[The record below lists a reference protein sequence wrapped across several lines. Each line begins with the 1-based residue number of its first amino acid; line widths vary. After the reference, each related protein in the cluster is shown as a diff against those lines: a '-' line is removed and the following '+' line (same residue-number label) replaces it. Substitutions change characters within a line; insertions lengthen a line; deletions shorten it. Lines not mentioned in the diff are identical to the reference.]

1 MGAAMLA
8 SEEEFFD
15 NKEAIVAEVL
25 VKLRGLA
32 KLEAELL
39 FQEAELYGDSLPE
52 VSQRISH
59 AINSATDALSSA
71 METLSPQDQ
80 DQLVYL
86 FRGHLPKTLAD
97 LGFEKVRERV
107 PQQYIKNAIAST
119 LASKMVY
126 KEGTRFINA
135 LPKDKLAETAL
146 RYIQKEK
153 EIAKLIETL
162 QKTEMSTEEKNQIL
176 ELLEAGGARTGLSL
190 KHVQSNIDI

>member
-86 FRGHLPKTLAD
+86 FRGHLPQTLAD
-97 LGFEKVRERV
+97 LGFDRVRESV

-146 RYIQKEK
+146 RYIREEK
-153 EIAKLIETL
+153 EVIKLIETL
-162 QKTEMSTEEKNQIL
+162 KETGLPSEEKDRIIK
-176 ELLEAGGARTGLSL
+176 LLEAGGARTGLSL

>member
-86 FRGHLPKTLAD
+86 FRSHLPETLAN

-126 KEGTRFINA
+126 KEGTRFIIA
-135 LPKDKLAETAL
+135 LADGKLAETAL
-146 RYIQKEK
+146 HYIQQEK
-153 EIAKLIETL
+153 EVIKLIETL
-162 QKTEMSTEEKNQIL
+162 EKTEMSQNEKGKIL
-176 ELLEAGGARTGLSL
+176 KLLEAGGARTALSL
-190 KHVQSNIDI
+190 KDE